1 MKFLRIGICALIIF
15 GIAAHGAVENWAQ
28 AILETG
34 AGLLFVAWAVQQ
46 YFSDREIVLSPLL
59 LPILLLSLLVLGQLV
74 FRGTVSPYDTRV
86 NLQLLLTYAL
96 LLFLATQLFRT
107 ADEWRG
113 FVWFIMF
120 FGFLVA
126 IFGILQH
133 LTFNGKLYWF
143 REMRFGGIP
152 FGPYVNRNH
161 FAGFA
166 ELIIPVALVPLVLG
180 KVRRERRFAVAV
192 FALLPMVALFLSA
205 SRGGIVSFAAEIGV
219 LALLLALRRAG
230 GRHVLAGGVV
240 LLLAFMLVSWLGVRQ
255 ILERF
260 SSMQSLEVTG
270 GKRSAMRRDS
280 WRIFRDHPWSGTGLG
295 TLPIVF
301 PAYESLYDG
310 KIVNHAHN
318 DYLEMLADTGLLG
331 GLCCASFLG
340 VLFFCSLKQLLVA
353 DKSFAAALHLS
364 GLVAC
369 CGFLVHSLVDFNLHM
384 PGNALLFFLMAHLAT
399 APLSQHLPK
408 RHHRHSPAPPTKSL
422 IDKTLTAV

>member
-1 MKFLRIGICALIIF
+1 
-15 GIAAHGAVENWAQ
+15 
-28 AILETG
+28 
-34 AGLLFVAWAVQQ
+34 
-46 YFSDREIVLSPLL
+46 
-59 LPILLLSLLVLGQLV
+59 
-74 FRGTVSPYDTRV
+74 
-86 NLQLLLTYAL
+86 LLTYAI

-107 ADEWRG
+107 ADDWRG

-166 ELIIPVALVPLVLG
+166 ELVIPTALVPLVLG
-180 KVRRERRFAVAV
+180 KVRRERRFAVVV
-192 FALLPMVALFLSA
+192 FALLPIVALFLAA

-219 LALLLALRRAG
+219 LTLLLALRRAG

-270 GKRSAMRRDS
+270 GKRASMRHDS
-280 WRIFRDHPWSGTGLG
+280 WRIFRDHPWTGTGLG
-295 TLPIVF
+295 TLPIIF
-301 PAYESLYDG
+301 PAYESLYDA
-310 KIVNHAHN
+310 KFVNHAHN
-318 DYLEMLADTGLLG
+318 DYLEMLADTGLVG
-331 GLCCASFLG
+331 ALCCASFLG
-340 VLFFCSLKQLLVA
+340 LLFFSSLRHLLVS

-399 APLSQHLPK
+399 APIPQNPNG
-408 RHHRHSPAPPTKSL
+408 RRHRHSPAIPTKSL
-422 IDKTLTAV
+422 IDKSLTAV

>member
-1 MKFLRIGICALIIF
+1 MKFLRIGICALIVF

-28 AILETG
+28 AVLETG
-34 AGLLFVAWAVQQ
+34 AALLFIAWSVRQ
-46 YFSDREIVLSPLL
+46 YFTDREIVLSPLL
-59 LPILLLSLLVLGQLV
+59 LPLIALSLLALGQLA
-74 FRGTVSPYDTRV
+74 FRGTVSPYDTRLD
-86 NLQLLLTYAL
+86 LQLLLTYAI

-107 ADEWRG
+107 ADDWRG
-113 FVWFIMF
+113 FVWFIMS

-166 ELIIPVALVPLVLG
+166 ELVIPTALVPLVLG
-180 KVRRERRFAVAV
+180 KVRRERRFAVVV
-192 FALLPMVALFLSA
+192 FALLPIVALFLAA

-219 LALLLALRRAG
+219 LTLLLALRRAG

-270 GKRSAMRRDS
+270 GKRASMRHDS
-280 WRIFRDHPWSGTGLG
+280 WRIFRDHPWTGAGLG
-295 TLPIVF
+295 TLPIIF
-301 PAYESLYDG
+301 PAYESLYDA
-310 KIVNHAHN
+310 KFVNHAHN
-318 DYLEMLADTGLLG
+318 DYLEMLADTGLVG
-331 GLCCASFLG
+331 ALCCASFLG
-340 VLFFCSLKQLLVA
+340 FLFFSSLRHLLVS

-384 PGNALLFFLMAHLAT
+384 PGNALLLFLMAHLAT
-399 APLSQHLPK
+399 APIPQNPNG
-408 RHHRHSPAPPTKSL
+408 RRHRHSPAIPTKSL
-422 IDKTLTAV
+422 IDKSLTAV

>member
-1 MKFLRIGICALIIF
+1 MKFLRIGICALIVF

-28 AILETG
+28 AVLETG
-34 AGLLFVAWAVQQ
+34 AGLLFIAWAVRQ
-46 YFSDREIVLSPLL
+46 YFTDREIVLSPLL
-59 LPILLLSLLVLGQLV
+59 WPLIALSLLALGQIV
-74 FRGTVSPYDTRV
+74 FRGTVSLYDTRLD
-86 NLQLLLTYAL
+86 LQLLLTYTL

-107 ADEWRG
+107 ADDWRG
-113 FVWFIMF
+113 FIWFIML

-166 ELIIPVALVPLVLG
+166 ELVIPVALVPLVLG

-192 FALLPMVALFLSA
+192 FALLPIVALFLAA
-205 SRGGIVSFAAEIGV
+205 SRGGIVSFTAEIGV
-219 LALLLALRRAG
+219 LALLLALRRTG
-230 GRHVLAGGVV
+230 GKHVLAGGVV

-270 GKRSAMRRDS
+270 GKRASMRNDS
-280 WRIFRDHPWSGTGLG
+280 WRIFRDHLWTGTGLG

-301 PAYESLYDG
+301 PAYESLYDARF
-310 KIVNHAHN
+310 VNHAHN
-318 DYLEMLADTGLLG
+318 DYLEMLADTGLIG
-331 GLCCASFLG
+331 GVCCASFLG
-340 VLFFCSLKQLLVA
+340 LFFFCSLNQLLVT

-384 PGNALLFFLMAHLAT
+384 PGNALLFFLMTHLAT
-399 APLSQHLPK
+399 APILQNPAG
-408 RHHRHSPAPPTKSL
+408 HHRHSPATPAKSL
-422 IDKTLTAV
+422 IAKSLTAV

>member
-1 MKFLRIGICALIIF
+1 MKFLRIGICALIVF

-28 AILETG
+28 AVLETG
-34 AGLLFVAWAVQQ
+34 AALLFIAWSVRQ
-46 YFSDREIVLSPLL
+46 YFTDREIVLSPLL
-59 LPILLLSLLVLGQLV
+59 WPLIALSLLALGQLA
-74 FRGTVSPYDTRV
+74 FRGTVSPYDTRLD
-86 NLQLLLTYAL
+86 LQLLLTYAI

-107 ADEWRG
+107 ADDWRG

-120 FGFLVA
+120 LGFLVA

-166 ELIIPVALVPLVLG
+166 ELVIPTALVPLVLG
-180 KVRRERRFAVAV
+180 KVRRERRFAVVV
-192 FALLPMVALFLSA
+192 FALLPVVALFLAA

-219 LALLLALRRAG
+219 LTLLLALRRAG

-270 GKRSAMRRDS
+270 GKRASMRHDS
-280 WRIFRDHPWSGTGLG
+280 WRIFRDHPWTGTGLG
-295 TLPIVF
+295 TLPIIF
-301 PAYESLYDG
+301 PAYESLYDA
-310 KIVNHAHN
+310 KFVNHAHN
-318 DYLEMLADTGLLG
+318 DYLEMLADTGLVG
-331 GLCCASFLG
+331 ALCGASFLG
-340 VLFFCSLKQLLVA
+340 LLFFSSLRHLLGS

-399 APLSQHLPK
+399 APIPQNPNG
-408 RHHRHSPAPPTKSL
+408 RRHRHSPAIPTKSL
-422 IDKTLTAV
+422 IDKSLTAV

>member
-1 MKFLRIGICALIIF
+1 MKLQRIGICALIVF

-28 AILETG
+28 AVLETG
-34 AGLLFVAWAVQQ
+34 AGLLFIAWAVRQ
-46 YFSDREIVLSPLL
+46 YFVDQETVLSPLL
-59 LPILLLSLLVLGQLV
+59 LPLLALSLLVLGQLV
-74 FRGTVSPYDTRV
+74 FRGTVSPYDTRLD
-86 NLQLLLTYAL
+86 LQLLLTYAV

-107 ADEWRG
+107 ADDWRG

-126 IFGILQH
+126 LFGILQH

-166 ELIIPVALVPLVLG
+166 ELVIPIALVPLVLG

-192 FALLPMVALFLSA
+192 FALLPIVALFLAA

-219 LALLLALRRAG
+219 LVLLLALRRAG

-240 LLLAFMLVSWLGVRQ
+240 LVLAFMLVSWLGVRQ

-270 GKRSAMRRDS
+270 GKRASMRHDS
-280 WRIFRDHPWSGTGLG
+280 WRIFRDHPWTGTGLG

-318 DYLEMLADTGLLG
+318 DYLEMLADTGLIG
-331 GLCCASFLG
+331 ALCCAWFLG
-340 VLFFCSLKQLLVA
+340 LLFFYSLKRLLVA
-353 DKSFAAALHLS
+353 DNSFAAALHLS

-399 APLSQHLPK
+399 VPIPQNPAG
-408 RHHRHSPAPPTKSL
+408 RHRRHSSATPTKSL
-422 IDKTLTAV
+422 IDKSLTAV

>member
-1 MKFLRIGICALIIF
+1 MKFLRIGICALIVF

-28 AILETG
+28 AVLETG
-34 AGLLFVAWAVQQ
+34 AALLFIAWSVRQ
-46 YFSDREIVLSPLL
+46 YFTDREIVLSPLL
-59 LPILLLSLLVLGQLV
+59 WPLIALSLLALGQLA
-74 FRGTVSPYDTRV
+74 FRGTVSPYDTRLD
-86 NLQLLLTYAL
+86 LQLLLTYAI

-107 ADEWRG
+107 ADDWRG
-113 FVWFIMF
+113 FVWFIMS

-161 FAGFA
+161 FAGFT
-166 ELIIPVALVPLVLG
+166 ELVIPTALVPLVLG
-180 KVRRERRFAVAV
+180 KVRRERRFAVVV
-192 FALLPMVALFLSA
+192 FALLPIVALFLAA

-270 GKRSAMRRDS
+270 GKRASMRHDS
-280 WRIFRDHPWSGTGLG
+280 WRIFRDHPWTGTGLG
-295 TLPIVF
+295 TLPIIF
-301 PAYESLYDG
+301 PAYESLYDA
-310 KIVNHAHN
+310 KFVNHAHN
-318 DYLEMLADTGLLG
+318 DYLEMLADTGLVG
-331 GLCCASFLG
+331 ALCCASFLG
-340 VLFFCSLKQLLVA
+340 LLFFSSLRHLLGS

-399 APLSQHLPK
+399 APIPQNPNG
-408 RHHRHSPAPPTKSL
+408 RRHRHSPAIPTKSL
-422 IDKTLTAV
+422 IDKSLTAV

>member
-1 MKFLRIGICALIIF
+1 MKFLRIGICALIVF

-28 AILETG
+28 AVLETG
-34 AGLLFVAWAVQQ
+34 AGLLFIAWAVRQ
-46 YFSDREIVLSPLL
+46 YFTDRQVVLSPLL
-59 LPILLLSLLVLGQLV
+59 WPLIALSLLALGQIV
-74 FRGTVSPYDTRV
+74 FRGTVSLYDTRLD
-86 NLQLLLTYAL
+86 LQLLLTYTL

-107 ADEWRG
+107 ADDWRG

-126 IFGILQH
+126 IFGILQQ

-166 ELIIPVALVPLVLG
+166 ELVIPVALVPLVLG

-192 FALLPMVALFLSA
+192 LALLPIVALFLAA

-230 GRHVLAGGVV
+230 GKHVLAGGVV

-270 GKRSAMRRDS
+270 GKRASMRHDS
-280 WRIFRDHPWSGTGLG
+280 WHIFRDHPWTGTGLG

-301 PAYESLYDG
+301 PAYESLYDA
-310 KIVNHAHN
+310 KFVNHAHN
-318 DYLEMLADTGLLG
+318 DYLEMLADTGLIG
-331 GLCCASFLG
+331 ALCCASFLG
-340 VLFFCSLKQLLVA
+340 LLFFTSLKQLLVS

-384 PGNALLFFLMAHLAT
+384 PGNALLFFLMAHLAS
-399 APLSQHLPK
+399 APIPQNPAR
-408 RHHRHSPAPPTKSL
+408 RHHRHDPATPTKSL
-422 IDKTLTAV
+422 IDKSLTAV